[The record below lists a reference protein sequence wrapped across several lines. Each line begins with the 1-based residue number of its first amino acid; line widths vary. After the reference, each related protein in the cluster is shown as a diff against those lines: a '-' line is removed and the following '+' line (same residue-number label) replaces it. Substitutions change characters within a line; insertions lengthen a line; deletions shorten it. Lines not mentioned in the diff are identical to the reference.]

1 MATSKFLN
9 VINIFMSFILN
20 ILVHHKGYT
29 SPIKYRFMSQ
39 QNPQFYN
46 PTDSIL
52 NPSWATIHNKLVVQ
66 LGYANCNKMLR
77 PNKRLL

>member
-1 MATSKFLN
+1 MATSTFLN
-9 VINIFMSFILN
+9 VINIFMSFTLN

-29 SPIKYRFMSQ
+29 SSIKYRFMSQ

-52 NPSWATIHNKLVVQ
+52 NPSWTTIHNKLVVQ
-66 LGYANCNKMLR
+66 LGPANC
-77 PNKRLL
+77 